1 MLYRL
6 LIIVLLVLAKMPVDA
21 ATLKGVILANEL
33 SGSPSE
39 NVAVDAISGTNL
51 TVSDLSGKFT
61 LEFPQR
67 RIGDTVR
74 IIVKKE
80 GYVVVNDVQ
89 LETVLPADADAAPL
103 TIILC
108 KQADREEMAR
118 RFYRLKSFDVI
129 EETYQRKVRELEKA
143 HQADA
148 TALASLQ
155 KERDQAKAAAEKASE
170 ELAKNPPGQNT
181 ELYQQT
187 KRLFVEGKIEE
198 AIQLLDEEK
207 LRQLDKDAKKA
218 VENAV
223 QPRLLKAQLLT
234 VQLRFK
240 DAEKAYLRA
249 IEIAPNSFQ
258 SNFSYASFSQSLN
271 RYEEARAAYG
281 RCLEWARKNG
291 KDDELAATLNNL
303 GNLD

>member
-6 LIIVLLVLAKMPVDA
+6 LIIVLLVLAKMSVNA

-39 NVAVDAISGTNL
+39 NVGVDAISGTNL
-51 TVSDLSGKFT
+51 TISDLSGKFT

-89 LETVLPADADAAPL
+89 LETVLPADADATPL

-108 KQADREEMAR
+108 EEADREEMAR

-129 EETYQRKVRELEKA
+129 EETYQRKVRELEET

-155 KERDQAKAAAEKASE
+155 KERDQAK
-170 ELAKNPPGQNT
+170 
-181 ELYQQT
+181 
-187 KRLFVEGKIEE
+187 
-198 AIQLLDEEK
+198 
-207 LRQLDKDAKKA
+207 
-218 VENAV
+218 
-223 QPRLLKAQLLT
+223 
-234 VQLRFK
+234 
-240 DAEKAYLRA
+240 
-249 IEIAPNSFQ
+249 
-258 SNFSYASFSQSLN
+258 
-271 RYEEARAAYG
+271 
-281 RCLEWARKNG
+281 
-291 KDDELAATLNNL
+291 
-303 GNLD
+303 

>member
-6 LIIVLLVLAKMPVDA
+6 LIIVLLVLAKMSVDA
-21 ATLKGVILANEL
+21 ATLKGVILTNEL

-39 NVAVDAISGTNL
+39 NVGVDAISGTNL
-51 TVSDLSGKFT
+51 TISDLSGKFT

-74 IIVKKE
+74 IIVKEE

-108 KQADREEMAR
+108 KEADREEMAR

-129 EETYQRKVRELEKA
+129 EETYQRKVREFEET

-155 KERDQAKAAAEKASE
+155 KERDQAKAAAEKSAEVLAS
-170 ELAKNPPGQNT
+170 AKPGT
-181 ELYQQT
+181 SL
-187 KRLFVEGKIEE
+187 K
-198 AIQLLDEEK
+198 
-207 LRQLDKDAKKA
+207 
-218 VENAV
+218 
-223 QPRLLKAQLLT
+223 QPRPPRRRIPTGSGAQRWGLWSRTFMSTSSTSMGAKLQT
-234 VQLRFK
+234 QAMTCL
-240 DAEKAYLRA
+240 DHGGMSTRA
-249 IEIAPNSFQ
+249 CF
-258 SNFSYASFSQSLN
+258 
-271 RYEEARAAYG
+271 
-281 RCLEWARKNG
+281 
-291 KDDELAATLNNL
+291 
-303 GNLD
+303 